1 MNIPFVDLQAMHAPL
16 HEEMMNAIEEVVSKG
31 NFVLGHQVQAFEED
45 FAAYSETAFAVGVDS
60 GLSALK
66 LALLAYDIGEGD
78 EVILPANTFIASA
91 AAVTFTGATPVLVDP
106 EPDTYNI
113 DPLKIEEAIT
123 DRTKAIMVVHLYG
136 VPAKMDEIMAI
147 AEEYDL
153 VVVEDASHAHGA
165 RYNDQRIGS
174 LGHIAG
180 FSLYPA
186 KNLGGFGDAGVITT
200 TDESVLE
207 KLTAMRNCGQIGKYN
222 HVHEPYNHRLDTVH
236 AAILQIKL
244 RVLDEWNEKR
254 RQAAQW
260 YTEALADTSVITPI
274 VPENTE
280 PVWHLYV
287 IRTSQRDALAEFL
300 NDRGVS
306 MGIHYPIPIHKTPF
320 YQSAHLVA
328 NNLPI
333 SEAQADQILS
343 LPMYPGLSEEQVQYV
358 ADSVRE
364 FEANYAAV
372 RL

>member
-16 HEEMMNAIEEVVSKG
+16 HDEMMTAIEEVVSKG
-31 NFVLGHQVQAFEED
+31 NFVLGHQARAFEED

-113 DPLKIEEAIT
+113 DPQKIEAAIT
-123 DRTKAIMVVHLYG
+123 KQTKAIMVVHLYG
-136 VPAKMDEIMAI
+136 IPAKMDEIMAI
-147 AEEYDL
+147 AEEHNL
-153 VVVEDASHAHGA
+153 IVVEDASHAHGA
-165 RYNDQRIGS
+165 RYNGQRIGS

-186 KNLGGFGDAGVITT
+186 KNLGAFGDGGIITT
-200 TDESVLE
+200 ADESVIE

-222 HVHEPYNHRLDTVH
+222 HVHQPYNHRLDTIH

-260 YTEALADTSVITPI
+260 YSAALADTSVITPI
-274 VPENTE
+274 VPDDTE
-280 PVWHLYV
+280 SVWHLYV
-287 IRTSQRDALAEFL
+287 IRTAQRDALSEFL
-300 NDRGVS
+300 KDRGIAT
-306 MGIHYPIPIHKTPF
+306 GIHYPVPIHKTPF
-320 YQSAHLVA
+320 YQSANLVT

-333 SEAQADQILS
+333 SEAQAGQILS
-343 LPMYPGLSEEQVQYV
+343 LPMFPGISKEQVQYV

-364 FEANYAAV
+364 FEANYVTV